1 MDAGD
6 PPPFPTAVPPNA
18 PAFTDEDERR
28 ELQSLTMKEIADV
41 EQDLRGITSDVNG
54 LRLGSSAAGPD
65 DDEEGEKDAGS
76 RKKRKGDKET
86 KPRRTPAARRTSLD
100 DLSKLELEILRMPPD
115 AKESYVEAC
124 LKCPEL
130 LTPEHKTAFI
140 EYASFDTHEAAI
152 RLCEYWKIRVAT
164 FGADRAFLPMTLTG
178 AMKDEVKGMIEY
190 CPMQILPMPDLSG
203 RPVLFFNPSR
213 RNFDQFS
220 QESEVS
226 FIEKYSG
233 RTD

>member
-28 ELQSLTMKEIADV
+28 ELQSLSMKEIADV

-54 LRLGSSAAGPD
+54 LRLGSSALGPD
-65 DDEEGEKDAGS
+65 EEDVSDAS
-76 RKKRKGDKET
+76 CRKKRKGDKEK
-86 KPRRTPAARRTSLD
+86 KPRRTSLD

-124 LKCPEL
+124 LTCPEL

>member
-1 MDAGD
+1 MNTD
-6 PPPFPTAVPPNA
+6 PPPFPTAIPPNA

-28 ELQSLTMKEIADV
+28 ELQSLTMEEIADV
-41 EQDLRGITSDVNG
+41 KQDLRGITSDVNG

-65 DDEEGEKDAGS
+65 EDEEGEKDAGS